1 MKKQDCYSFWK
12 LAKSLKVDDI
22 VALWC
27 DVEPS
32 QLNHF
37 IQTTGYSPSCADAK
51 RVVIEDALVSGELD
65 YIDEGTSTSN
75 GKLWIGNPVEE
86 LIQKSRLRINK
97 ECLKNWFILKYEEGY
112 LEEIPNFLN
121 EEKQQA
127 QVLQQQRKTEPLAD
141 EDLHPRSK
149 STATKIIYALLIQS
163 GWDNTSP
170 NSQNRDSANCE
181 IQTVLSNIGITVGSE
196 TIGKFLKDVNKI
208 EKEYPRLVDKPPF

>member
-1 MKKQDCYSFWK
+1 MKNQNCYSFWK
-12 LAKSLKVDDI
+12 LAKSLKIDDI

-65 YIDEGTSTSN
+65 YIDEGTPTSN

-86 LIQKSRLRINK
+86 LIQKNRLRINK
-97 ECLKNWFILKYEEGY
+97 ECLKEWFVLKYEQGY
-112 LEEIPNFLN
+112 LEEIPTFLN

-127 QVLQQQRKTEPLAD
+127 QVLQQQRESEPLVDDEPTHHKSVGSMQALITTLIKMAEYDKAD
-141 EDLHPRSK
+141 LADPYGEFNK
-149 STATKIIYALLIQS
+149 LIQAKAETLGLS
-163 GWDNTSP
+163 VKKDFIAKWLKRAD
-170 NSQNRDSANCE
+170 D
-181 IQTVLSNIGITVGSE
+181 VL
-196 TIGKFLKDVNKI
+196 
-208 EKEYPRLVDKPPF
+208 